1 MTEEETQGQRAPQAP
16 TESQQAQAPQ
26 APPEPAGHETRDQR
40 IGESRKALVGEVPP
54 RFGLVADP
62 GQPTGN
68 PAPAEP
74 PAAPDAA
81 PATSPTAPEG
91 AD

>member
-1 MTEEETQGQRAPQAP
+1 MTEEESQD
-16 TESQQAQAPQ
+16 QQAQAPQ
-26 APPEPAGHETRDQR
+26 TPSGPAGHETRDQR

-62 GQPTGN
+62 GQPTGHQ
-68 PAPAEP
+68 APAEP

-81 PATSPTAPEG
+81 PATTPSTPEG
-91 AD
+91 GD